1 MEILDLIKECIHDC
15 SELILK
21 KIDESDTIIDD
32 MMLEKIKWFF
42 NYLKARF

>member
-1 MEILDLIKECIHDC
+1 MEIMNLIKECIHDC
-15 SELILK
+15 AELILK

-32 MMLEKIKWFF
+32 MLLDKVKWFF

>member
-1 MEILDLIKECIHDC
+1 MEIMKLIKDCIHES

-21 KIDESDTIIDD
+21 KIDESDTVIDD
-32 MMLEKIKWFF
+32 MILDKVKWIF

>member
-1 MEILDLIKECIHDC
+1 MEVMKLIKECIHDC
-15 SELILK
+15 AELILK

-32 MMLEKIKWFF
+32 MLLEKVKWFF